1 MGLTSA
7 GTYINFEAGLEK
19 FVRTSWEIAN
29 IINRET
35 LEIVGAENEIFI
47 LSSWS
52 EEIFKKSNKS
62 EEL

>member
-35 LEIVGAENEIFI
+35 LEIIGA
-47 LSSWS
+47 
-52 EEIFKKSNKS
+52 
-62 EEL
+62 